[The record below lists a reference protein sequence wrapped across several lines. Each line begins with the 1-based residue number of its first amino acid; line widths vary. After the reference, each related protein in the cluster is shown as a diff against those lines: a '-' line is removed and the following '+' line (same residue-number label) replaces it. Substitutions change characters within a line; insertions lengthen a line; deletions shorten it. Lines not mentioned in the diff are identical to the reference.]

1 MTFSFLSM
9 KHIVPIIKTFL
20 KPQGYFLVV
29 LFIICIGCGNKIEDL
44 PNEEEKNLNFNQAE
58 NVEFIFSKDG
68 VTTAK
73 LQAKIFIENE
83 NAKPPYI
90 DIKDSITAVFYNSQ
104 LEVINQIQA
113 EFGRYYPESGNFILR
128 DRVKA
133 WNEQGDRLE
142 TSELIWNQSI
152 KRFYTEQ
159 TVKITMDGRVN
170 YGDGLEA
177 NEDLSY
183 IKIYHQRGQLPMNDN
198 DFLLEEKAT
207 KPMQEQKPQPAQ
219 NGPEL

>member
-1 MTFSFLSM
+1 M
-9 KHIVPIIKTFL
+9 KNIAQIRKSFL
-20 KPQGYFLVV
+20 KPQGFFLVV
-29 LFIICIGCGNKIEDL
+29 LFFICLGCGNKIEDL
-44 PNEEEKNLNFNQAE
+44 PNEDERDLNFNQAE

-68 VTTAK
+68 TTTAK
-73 LQAKIFIENE
+73 LQAKYFIENE
-83 NAKPPYI
+83 NANPPYI

-104 LEVINQIQA
+104 LEIINQIQA

-128 DRVKA
+128 DHVKA
-133 WNEQGDRLE
+133 WNEKGDQLE

-159 TVKITMDGRVN
+159 TIKITMDGRVN

-183 IKIYHQRGQLPMNDN
+183 IKIFNQRGQLPMNNN
-198 DFLLEEKAT
+198 DFQLEEKNT
-207 KPMQEQKPQPAQ
+207 KPLHEQKPQPAQ
-219 NGPEL
+219 NSPQL